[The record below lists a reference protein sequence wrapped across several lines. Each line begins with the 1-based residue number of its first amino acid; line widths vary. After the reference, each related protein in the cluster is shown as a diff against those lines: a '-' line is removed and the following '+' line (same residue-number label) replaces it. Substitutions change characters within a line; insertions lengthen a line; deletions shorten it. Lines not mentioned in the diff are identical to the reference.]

1 MEVLYM
7 SKYKTIDVNLPF
19 YHYYKTIE
27 YDSDGNIIKKDKKVI
42 QKTGDELMNACLIVG
57 VSAAAINMIT
67 NGISH
72 LIYSVKKKRGK

>member
-1 MEVLYM
+1 M

-42 QKTGDELMNACLIVG
+42 QKTGDELMNDCLIVG
-57 VSAAAINMIT
+57 VGAAAINMIT

-72 LIYSVKKKRGK
+72 LIYSIKKKRRK